1 MLEKNV
7 ITSEINRSILIPIR
21 DPNEIVVKI
30 YIYLYFRKTI
40 FSNKIKQ
47 RRTRNWISI
56 RRRILSSI
64 RFDVKK
70 KKNDLLQDSSPIRSS
85 RRGNEGPP
93 KLNLKKKLQI
103 RDEET
108 SFQWCLLRVDIW
120 RYCDYLRELY
130 LSKQQLCSEKLSIS
144 FPRGRE

>member
-1 MLEKNV
+1 MEGGFSFFVRSSSFRRSFLPNSVQFSSFFRHLIYIIYKKPREIVLEKNV

-70 KKNDLLQDSSPIRSS
+70 KKNDLLQDSSRSV
-85 RRGNEGPP
+85 PP
-93 KLNLKKKLQI
+93 A
-103 RDEET
+103 EET
-108 SFQWCLLRVDIW
+108 SVHLN
-120 RYCDYLRELY
+120 
-130 LSKQQLCSEKLSIS
+130 
-144 FPRGRE
+144 

>member
-21 DPNEIVVKI
+21 DPNEIVVKIYI

-70 KKNDLLQDSSPIRSS
+70 KKNDLLQDSSRSV
-85 RRGNEGPP
+85 PP
-93 KLNLKKKLQI
+93 A
-103 RDEET
+103 EET
-108 SFQWCLLRVDIW
+108 SVHLN
-120 RYCDYLRELY
+120 
-130 LSKQQLCSEKLSIS
+130 
-144 FPRGRE
+144 